1 MSMLSSIIAVF
12 SRPC

>member
-1 MSMLSSIIAVF
+1 MLHVDQCGAVF